1 MRNLVMVLMMCGAA
15 GPALAEQSATDVGNT
30 GRFEFDGLPH
40 LVSPGWNLNN
50 LEYPAEAI
58 TIETIGEDNRGL
70 RIGRP
75 DASQTGRY
83 TITLRGSTHDWD
95 PTEIGTT
102 HSVTVRMAAKYS
114 GSAFVGVSIPGG
126 GALLDLG
133 GGDCTLWQRVGDTDQ
148 RVNETALV
156 RQTLADWRADALHSY
171 TLEWTPTGKPH
182 DLPCRLLIDGKLIKE
197 FRGRHV
203 ATIRHSKSASRTAR
217 EPGCSIRS
225 RGTST
230 VAEQSRACSLSSSAA
245 CDNCFSTTSA

>member
-1 MRNLVMVLMMCGAA
+1 MMCGAA
-15 GPALAEQSATDVGNT
+15 GPALAEQSAADVGNT

-40 LVSPGWNLNN
+40 LVSPGWNLDN

-58 TIETIGEDNRGL
+58 AIETIGDDNRGL

-75 DASQTGRY
+75 DASQAGRY

-95 PTEIGTT
+95 PSEVGTT

-133 GGDCTLWQRVGDTDQ
+133 GRDCTLWQRVGDTDQ

-156 RQTLADWRADALHSY
+156 REALRGLARRSAAPNENVPRWVPIPRRGGSRLNADFQPA
-171 TLEWTPTGKPH
+171 K
-182 DLPCRLLIDGKLIKE
+182 
-197 FRGRHV
+197 
-203 ATIRHSKSASRTAR
+203 
-217 EPGCSIRS
+217 RS
-225 RGTST
+225 NPPST
-230 VAEQSRACSLSSSAA
+230 VRR
-245 CDNCFSTTSA
+245 STPGRRPPTDLFPGRFPRG